1 VTALAVISNKED
13 SMRTLGMVFLTGA
26 AAIVVWKI
34 LAALLMGLL
43 GLVFKVALVI
53 LVVYLLL
60 RIFQGNK
67 KEEEA

>member
-1 VTALAVISNKED
+1 
-13 SMRTLGMVFLTGA
+13 MRTLGMVFVTGA

-34 LAALLMGLL
+34 LAALFMGLL

-60 RIFQGNK
+60 KIFQGNN
-67 KEEEA
+67 KEE